1 MWNVV
6 FSKPSDIT
14 GHPQQPGTVHFVQ
27 GSSLKNTLARLP
39 EGVDMVY
46 LVDDGAQSRRIK
58 GRSLADDRHDQERRM
73 SLIWDTME
81 RQRGNAARGN
91 VAAVLASR
99 KEYAESLP
107 KNWKRPENYPEW
119 LAAQPGAVV
128 SAVSVD
134 GVGAALTPEENERAY
149 MAMYGKKTRE
159 AASAPAPAADNDA
172 AYAELRKGEQENWHG

>member
-73 SLIWDTME
+73 SFIWDTME

-107 KNWKRPENYPEW
+107 KNWKRPRTTRSGWRRE
-119 LAAQPGAVV
+119 PGAVV
-128 SAVSVD
+128 SAISIN
-134 GVGAALTPEENERAY
+134 GVGAALTPGGERTRLHGY
-149 MAMYGKKTRE
+149 VRREDRE
-159 AASAPAPAADNDA
+159 AASAPAPAADGDA
-172 AYAELRKGEQENWHG
+172 PMPN